1 MVDIHGARL
10 FNAVAGRVTMH
21 ILALEP
27 YYGGSH
33 QAFLDGWSVHSRHQ
47 WTTLGLPAF
56 KWKWRMR
63 HSAVTFAAR
72 VAERV
77 ERGEVFDLLLCSD
90 MMNLAEFKGLAQG
103 PVRDLPSVAYFH
115 ENQLTYPVL
124 HPDERDLHF
133 GMIHF
138 TTTLAAS
145 QVWFNS
151 VFHRTTFLDAL
162 AVFLSRMPD
171 FNSLERIEEI
181 RLKSRVYPQGIAE
194 PPTVSERLP
203 GPPRILWVARW
214 EHDKNPGLFF
224 ETLYRL
230 QAESIDFRVSVI
242 GERFSAVP
250 VEFEQARNRL
260 ADRIDR
266 WGYQQSREEYERA
279 LAEADI
285 VVSTADH
292 EFFGV
297 GIVEAVS
304 AGVYPL
310 LPTRLAYPEIFASI
324 DSLDAEHF
332 FYDGSADHL
341 TTKLAELFRRVTENR
356 LWEGRP
362 DRLTSVV
369 EKYCWRNLAP
379 QLDDALEKV
388 AKESIIRS

>member
-1 MVDIHGARL
+1 
-10 FNAVAGRVTMH
+10 
-21 ILALEP
+21 
-27 YYGGSH
+27 
-33 QAFLDGWSVHSRHQ
+33 
-47 WTTLGLPAF
+47 
-56 KWKWRMR
+56 MR
-63 HSAVTFAAR
+63 HSAATFASQ
-72 VAERV
+72 VAELV
-77 ERGEVFDLLLCSD
+77 ERGEVFDLLFCSD
-90 MMNLAEFKGLAQG
+90 MLNLAEFMGMAPG

-138 TTTLAAS
+138 TTTLAAR

-151 VFHRTTFLDAL
+151 DFHRATFLDAL
-162 AVFLSRMPD
+162 AEFLGRMPD

-181 RLKSRVYPQGIAE
+181 RLKSLVCPQGIAE
-194 PPTVSERLP
+194 PPTVGERRP

-224 ETLYRL
+224 EALYRL
-230 QAESIDFRVSVI
+230 QAESGDFRVSVV
-242 GERFSAVP
+242 GERFSTVP
-250 VEFEQARNRL
+250 LEFERARARL
-260 ADRIDR
+260 TNRIDR

-297 GIVEAVS
+297 GIVEAVA
-304 AGVYPL
+304 AGAFPL
-310 LPTRLAYPEIFASI
+310 LPRRLAYPEIFASM
-324 DSLDAEHF
+324 DQRDADWF

-341 TTKLAELFRRVTENR
+341 TTKLAELFRRVTDNR

-369 EKYCWRNLAP
+369 EKYYWKNLAP

-388 AKESIIRS
+388 ADESKSQP

>member
-1 MVDIHGARL
+1 MI
-10 FNAVAGRVTMH
+10 FNASANRVTMH

-33 QAFLDGWSVHSRHQ
+33 QAFLDGWSAHSRHE
-47 WTTLGLPAF
+47 WTVSGLPAY

-63 HSAVTFAAR
+63 HSAATFAAQ
-72 VAERV
+72 VAERLK
-77 ERGEVFDLLLCSD
+77 RGEVFDLLFCSD
-90 MMNLAEFKGLAQG
+90 MLNLAEFKGLAPG

-133 GMIHF
+133 GMVNF
-138 TTTLAAS
+138 TTALAAN

-151 VFHRTTFLDAL
+151 AFHRTTFLDAL
-162 AVFLSRMPD
+162 VEFLSRMPD

-181 RLKSRVYPQGIAE
+181 RLKSLVYPQGIAE
-194 PPTVSERLP
+194 PPAVGERRP

-230 QAESIDFRVSVI
+230 QAESFDFRVSVM
-242 GERFSAVP
+242 GEQFSTGP
-250 VEFEQARNRL
+250 VEFEQARARL
-260 ADRIDR
+260 ADRIER
-266 WGYQQSREEYERA
+266 WGFQPLREEYERA

-285 VVSTADH
+285 VVSTANH

-297 GIVEAVS
+297 GIVEAVA
-304 AGVYPL
+304 AGAFPL
-310 LPTRLAYPEIFASI
+310 LPRRLAYPEIFASI
-324 DSLDAEHF
+324 DQRDADRF
-332 FYDGSADHL
+332 FYDGSAGHL
-341 TTKLAELFRRVTENR
+341 ASKLAELLRRITDNR

-362 DRLTSVV
+362 DRLTRVV
-369 EKYCWRNLAP
+369 EKYYWRNLAP

-388 AKESIIRS
+388 AGESMTRL